1 MRIILTAI
9 SVIALLATPLF
20 AHELVETLP
29 QIQKSGKIR
38 IGYRESSPP
47 MSSLNKDGI
56 PEGYSIYLCQEI
68 VTGVEKKI
76 GKDIKI
82 EYVPVTSADRFK
94 ALTDN
99 KIDILCGVTT
109 KTLARGEIVDFTQLT
124 FVTGA
129 AFMTLKDANL
139 MNNFDGKKVGVVETT
154 TTYTALQEL
163 FQDPGIKAEIVLV
176 ESTAEGLN
184 ALEEGKVDA
193 ISADQVVLIGMALKS
208 GSPEKYSILPGLISY
223 EPIAFAVRRNDA
235 DFRLEADRVIS
246 HLYRT
251 KKILPIYYKWF
262 GTFSSEI
269 PSAFEAM
276 MRITATPE

>member
-1 MRIILTAI
+1 MRIILAAI
-9 SVIALLATPLF
+9 SLIALLATPLF
-20 AHELVETLP
+20 AHEPVETLP
-29 QIQKSGKIR
+29 QIQKTGKIR

-56 PEGYSIYLCQEI
+56 PEGYSIDLCQEI
-68 VTGVEKKI
+68 VAGIEKKI
-76 GKDIKI
+76 GKDITI

-94 ALTDN
+94 ALSEN

-109 KTLARGEIVDFTQLT
+109 KTLSRGEIVDFTQLT

-129 AFMTLKDANL
+129 AFMTLKDTNL

-208 GSPEKYSILPGLISY
+208 GTPGKYSILPGLISY
-223 EPIAFAVRRNDA
+223 EPIALAVRKNDA

-276 MRITATPE
+276 MKITTTPE